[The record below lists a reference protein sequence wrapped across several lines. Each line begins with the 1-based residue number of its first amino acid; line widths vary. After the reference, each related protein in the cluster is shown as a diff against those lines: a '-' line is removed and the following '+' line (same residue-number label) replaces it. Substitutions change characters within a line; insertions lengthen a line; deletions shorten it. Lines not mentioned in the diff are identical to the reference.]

1 MVGADEK
8 PAVVSFGTGK
18 DGSDTS
24 FGAQMFNLSF
34 MLTVHKIYLS
44 DIKLKVMFVR
54 LNENVC

>member
-1 MVGADEK
+1 MRADEK

-34 MLTVHKIYLS
+34 MLTESSLTRYI
-44 DIKLKVMFVR
+44 
-54 LNENVC
+54 